1 MCFCAAHRLLRS
13 DFCTKGLRAFSAGL
27 YVLHTTITFNYN
39 MKHITKLSPNHY
51 IQLDSYGDRPM
62 SGLSKFLCTT
72 FVLFI
77 AATTAGAL
85 VGIDI
90 TNINPGEN
98 QEQSK

>member
-1 MCFCAAHRLLRS
+1 MWNLHSNLLRS

-27 YVLHTTITFNYN
+27 YVLHTTITFHYN
-39 MKHITKLSPNHY
+39 MKHITKLGPNHY

-72 FVLFI
+72 LVLFI
-77 AATTAGAL
+77 AATTAGAV

-90 TNINPGEN
+90 TNINPGNN
-98 QEQSK
+98 QEQIK